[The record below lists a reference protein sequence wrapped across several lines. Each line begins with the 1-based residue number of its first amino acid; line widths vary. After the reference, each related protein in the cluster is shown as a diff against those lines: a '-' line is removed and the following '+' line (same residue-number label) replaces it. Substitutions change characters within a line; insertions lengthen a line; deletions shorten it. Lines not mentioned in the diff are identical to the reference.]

1 MRRFSILKENR
12 RHACLAYFSVV
23 YPLFVYRSL
32 LAVTPAVCI
41 ELRIADI
48 EVLRIEFFL
57 KQAECLAEPLEVY
70 NFPLAQETDRIAD
83 FGIFDHAENI
93 IVGSAGFLLRR
104 HILEEIGDQ
113 IAFALELA
121 GIERNTACRLGPDA
135 DRVVHIVS
143 LEAAVFDLFH
153 GEIFGELVYD
163 GGYHLQMSQ
172 FFCADVGIEIAH
184 LKSIVNW
191 AHHQNS

>member
-12 RHACLAYFSVV
+12 RHACLTYFSVV
-23 YPLFVYRSL
+23 YLLFVYRSL

-70 NFPLAQETDRIAD
+70 DFPLAQETDRIAD

-93 IVGSAGFLLRR
+93 IVGGAGFLLRR

-113 IAFALELA
+113 IALALELA

-163 GGYHLQMSQ
+163 GGYQLQMSQ
-172 FFCADVGIEIAH
+172 FFCADVDIEIAH
-184 LKSIVNW
+184 LKVT
-191 AHHQNS
+191 